1 MAIAESLLNKLL
13 RLETVHH
20 HQRLDHIR
28 QQINELER
36 HERLVASLEQLA
48 HSTDVVGSSTGMQV
62 TNTVRFHALLL
73 TMQCSCQRAKAQR
86 ATAIKTLAET
96 AVVNMERLKRLRH
109 RLKKTSSLKS

>member
-1 MAIAESLLNKLL
+1 MAITDSLLNKLL
-13 RLETVHH
+13 RLETVQH

-48 HSTDVVGSSTGMQV
+48 HSTDVVGITTGMQV
-62 TNTVRFHALLL
+62 TNAVRFHALLL

-96 AVVNMERLKRLRH
+96 AVVNMERLRHLRH
-109 RLKKTSSLKS
+109 RLKKNE